1 MDFIK
6 AHTMDFE
13 KELWLREKRTN
24 WFPRPGF
31 ERTAACNVQ
40 KKRDFDQDAVIQQQW
55 QNLVDYIVQVSKISF
70 NQRLI
75 ILFRASILEPN

>member
-1 MDFIK
+1 MEFIK

-13 KELWLREKRTN
+13 KELWQREKRTN

-40 KKRDFDQDAVIQQQW
+40 KSRNFDQDAVIQQQW
-55 QNLVDYIVQVSKISF
+55 QNLVDYIVQVSNLLLFYYKFEI
-70 NQRLI
+70 LI
-75 ILFRASILEPN
+75 